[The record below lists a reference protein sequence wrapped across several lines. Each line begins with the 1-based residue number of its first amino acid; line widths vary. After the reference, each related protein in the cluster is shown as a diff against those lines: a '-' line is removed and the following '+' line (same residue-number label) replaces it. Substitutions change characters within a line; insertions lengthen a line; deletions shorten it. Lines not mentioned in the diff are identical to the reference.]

1 MRLGKVTIEHG
12 YIVDLDNEDM
22 VEQAICC
29 VYEDLLQ
36 AYKSNAIEDWIG
48 TKEADRFSPAYSKD
62 DIPEFLIED
71 DLERQARAWK
81 EAEEQRRDEKRGLY
95 PDKDDIAN

>member
-48 TKEADRFSPAYSKD
+48 TKEADRFNPAYSED
-62 DIPEFLIED
+62 DIPSFLIED
-71 DLERQARAWK
+71 DLERQK
-81 EAEEQRRDEKRGLY
+81 EQQRRDEKRGLY
-95 PDKDDIAN
+95 PNKEDSAN